1 MSQYEPLYDS
11 FSHGGHGGYV
21 PTPRMSVSASVYL
34 PGSDVDPQTGWLK
47 PDRQRRC
54 RTQGKK
60 LEMERLTREQQAL
73 EESIRR
79 EMSKG
84 GVRIS
89 VRMGVFLTALLLFI
103 CGLCVLLQQ
112 GTIADR
118 QKDINRLER
127 SIADC
132 RSQNAAEAIA
142 EVEQQHAA
150 RSQNAALE
158 TQIAEASTEAAICY
172 AAARDL
178 NMIPAE
184 SAEAIHLVAVDTRPM
199 ASAGT
204 ETQAQA
210 DAAIEVPSA
219 QTTSA
224 THVPAVAS
232 N

>member
-132 RSQNAAEAIA
+132 RSQNAA
-142 EVEQQHAA
+142 
-150 RSQNAALE
+150 LE

-210 DAAIEVPSA
+210 DAAIEVPSE

>member
-132 RSQNAAEAIA
+132 RSQNAA
-142 EVEQQHAA
+142 
-150 RSQNAALE
+150 LE

-224 THVPAVAS
+224 THVPAVAR

>member
-34 PGSDVDPQTGWLK
+34 TGSDVDPQTGWLK

-132 RSQNAAEAIA
+132 RSQNAA
-142 EVEQQHAA
+142 
-150 RSQNAALE
+150 LE

>member
-34 PGSDVDPQTGWLK
+34 PGSDMDPQTGWLK

-132 RSQNAAEAIA
+132 RSQNAA
-142 EVEQQHAA
+142 
-150 RSQNAALE
+150 LE

>member
-84 GVRIS
+84 SVRIS

-132 RSQNAAEAIA
+132 
-142 EVEQQHAA
+142 

>member
-132 RSQNAAEAIA
+132 RSQNAA
-142 EVEQQHAA
+142 
-150 RSQNAALE
+150 LE

-184 SAEAIHLVAVDTRPM
+184 SAEAIHLVAGDTRPM

>member
-89 VRMGVFLTALLLFI
+89 VRMGDFLTGLLLFI

-132 RSQNAAEAIA
+132 
-142 EVEQQHAA
+142 

>member
-132 RSQNAAEAIA
+132 RSQNAA
-142 EVEQQHAA
+142 
-150 RSQNAALE
+150 LE

-184 SAEAIHLVAVDTRPM
+184 SAEAIHLVAVDTRLM

>member
-132 RSQNAAEAIA
+132 RSQNAA
-142 EVEQQHAA
+142 
-150 RSQNAALE
+150 LE

-219 QTTSA
+219 QPTPA
-224 THVPAVAS
+224 TPVPAVAS

>member
-132 RSQNAAEAIA
+132 RSQNAA
-142 EVEQQHAA
+142 
-150 RSQNAALE
+150 LE

-172 AAARDL
+172 AVARDL

>member
-89 VRMGVFLTALLLFI
+89 ARMGVFLTALLLFI

-132 RSQNAAEAIA
+132 
-142 EVEQQHAA
+142 

>member
-132 RSQNAAEAIA
+132 RSQNAA
-142 EVEQQHAA
+142 
-150 RSQNAALE
+150 LE

-184 SAEAIHLVAVDTRPM
+184 SAEAIHLVAVDTRPI

>member
-132 RSQNAAEAIA
+132 RSQNAA
-142 EVEQQHAA
+142 
-150 RSQNAALE
+150 LE

-199 ASAGT
+199 ASVGT

>member
-21 PTPRMSVSASVYL
+21 PTPRMSVSSSVYL
-34 PGSDVDPQTGWLK
+34 PGSDVDPQTGRLK

-54 RTQGKK
+54 RTQGKQ

-89 VRMGVFLTALLLFI
+89 VRLGVFLMALLLFV
-103 CGLCVLLQQ
+103 CGLCVLIQQ
-112 GTIADR
+112 GAIADR
-118 QKDINRLER
+118 QKAVNRLER

-132 RSQNAAEAIA
+132 
-142 EVEQQHAA
+142 

-184 SAEAIHLVAVDTRPM
+184 SAEAIHLVAMDTRPV
-199 ASAGT
+199 AAAGT
-204 ETQAQA
+204 YAQA
-210 DAAIEVPSA
+210 DAAIDVASTENA
-219 QTTSA
+219 SA
-224 THVPAVAS
+224 THVPTVAS

>member
-132 RSQNAAEAIA
+132 RSQNAA
-142 EVEQQHAA
+142 
-150 RSQNAALE
+150 LE

-204 ETQAQA
+204 ETQARA
-210 DAAIEVPSA
+210 DAAIEVPSE

>member
-21 PTPRMSVSASVYL
+21 PTPRMSVSSSVYL
-34 PGSDVDPQTGWLK
+34 PGSDVDPQTGRLK

-89 VRMGVFLTALLLFI
+89 VRLGVFLMALLLFV
-103 CGLCVLLQQ
+103 CGLCVLIQQ
-112 GTIADR
+112 GAIADR
-118 QKDINRLER
+118 QKAVNRLER

-132 RSQNAAEAIA
+132 
-142 EVEQQHAA
+142 

-184 SAEAIHLVAVDTRPM
+184 SAEAIHLVAMDTRPV
-199 ASAGT
+199 AAAGT
-204 ETQAQA
+204 YAQA
-210 DAAIEVPSA
+210 DAAIDVASTENA
-219 QTTSA
+219 SA
-224 THVPAVAS
+224 THVPTVAS

>member
-132 RSQNAAEAIA
+132 RSQNAA
-142 EVEQQHAA
+142 
-150 RSQNAALE
+150 LE

-184 SAEAIHLVAVDTRPM
+184 SAEAIHLVAVDTRPT

>member
-60 LEMERLTREQQAL
+60 LEMERLTREQQAM

-132 RSQNAAEAIA
+132 
-142 EVEQQHAA
+142 

>member
-1 MSQYEPLYDS
+1 MSQYEPLYDI

-132 RSQNAAEAIA
+132 RSQNAA
-142 EVEQQHAA
+142 
-150 RSQNAALE
+150 LE

>member
-34 PGSDVDPQTGWLK
+34 PGSDVDQQTGWLK

-132 RSQNAAEAIA
+132 RSQNAA
-142 EVEQQHAA
+142 
-150 RSQNAALE
+150 LE

>member
-47 PDRQRRC
+47 PDRQGRC

-132 RSQNAAEAIA
+132 RSQNAA
-142 EVEQQHAA
+142 
-150 RSQNAALE
+150 LE

>member
-21 PTPRMSVSASVYL
+21 PTPRMSVSSSVYL

-89 VRMGVFLTALLLFI
+89 VRLGVFLMALLLFV
-103 CGLCVLLQQ
+103 CGLCVLIQQ
-112 GTIADR
+112 GAIADR
-118 QKDINRLER
+118 QKAVNRLER

-132 RSQNAAEAIA
+132 RSQNAALA
-142 EVEQQHAA
+142 
-150 RSQNAALE
+150 

-184 SAEAIHLVAVDTRPM
+184 SAEAIHLVAMDTRPV
-199 ASAGT
+199 AAAGT
-204 ETQAQA
+204 YAQA
-210 DAAIEVPSA
+210 DAAIDVASTENA
-219 QTTSA
+219 SA
-224 THVPAVAS
+224 THVPTVAS

>member
-21 PTPRMSVSASVYL
+21 PTPRMSVSSSVYL

-89 VRMGVFLTALLLFI
+89 VRLGVFLMALLLFV
-103 CGLCVLLQQ
+103 CGLCVLIQQ
-112 GTIADR
+112 GAIADR
-118 QKDINRLER
+118 QKAVNRLER

-132 RSQNAAEAIA
+132 
-142 EVEQQHAA
+142 

-184 SAEAIHLVAVDTRPM
+184 SAEAIHLVAMDTRPV
-199 ASAGT
+199 AAAGNY
-204 ETQAQA
+204 AQA
-210 DAAIEVPSA
+210 DAAIDVASTENA
-219 QTTSA
+219 SA
-224 THVPAVAS
+224 THVPTVAS

>member
-89 VRMGVFLTALLLFI
+89 VRMGVCLTALLLFI
-103 CGLCVLLQQ
+103 GGLCVLLQQ

-132 RSQNAAEAIA
+132 
-142 EVEQQHAA
+142 

>member
-60 LEMERLTREQQAL
+60 LEMERLSREQQAL

-132 RSQNAAEAIA
+132 RSQNAA
-142 EVEQQHAA
+142 
-150 RSQNAALE
+150 LE

-204 ETQAQA
+204 ETQVQA

>member
-132 RSQNAAEAIA
+132 RSQNAA
-142 EVEQQHAA
+142 
-150 RSQNAALE
+150 LE

-224 THVPAVAS
+224 THVPAMAS

>member
-89 VRMGVFLTALLLFI
+89 VHHCRPAKGHQPSGTLHRGLPQPERRPGNTDCGGFDRGCDLL
-103 CGLCVLLQQ
+103 
-112 GTIADR
+112 R
-118 QKDINRLER
+118 
-127 SIADC
+127 C
-132 RSQNAAEAIA
+132 R
-142 EVEQQHAA
+142 
-150 RSQNAALE
+150 
-158 TQIAEASTEAAICY
+158 
-172 AAARDL
+172 
-178 NMIPAE
+178 P
-184 SAEAIHLVAVDTRPM
+184 
-199 ASAGT
+199 
-204 ETQAQA
+204 
-210 DAAIEVPSA
+210 
-219 QTTSA
+219 
-224 THVPAVAS
+224 
-232 N
+232 

>member
-21 PTPRMSVSASVYL
+21 PTPRMSVSSSVYL
-34 PGSDVDPQTGWLK
+34 PGSDVDPQTGRLK

-54 RTQGKK
+54 RTQGKQ

-89 VRMGVFLTALLLFI
+89 VRLGVFLMALLLFV
-103 CGLCVLLQQ
+103 CGLCVLIQQ
-112 GTIADR
+112 GAIADR
-118 QKDINRLER
+118 QKAINRLER

-132 RSQNAAEAIA
+132 
-142 EVEQQHAA
+142 

-184 SAEAIHLVAVDTRPM
+184 SAEAIHLVAMDTRPV
-199 ASAGT
+199 AAAGT
-204 ETQAQA
+204 YAQA
-210 DAAIEVPSA
+210 DAAIDVASTENA
-219 QTTSA
+219 SA
-224 THVPAVAS
+224 THVPTVAS

>member
-1 MSQYEPLYDS
+1 MNPSYDS

-132 RSQNAAEAIA
+132 RSQNAA
-142 EVEQQHAA
+142 
-150 RSQNAALE
+150 LE

>member
-132 RSQNAAEAIA
+132 RSQNAA
-142 EVEQQHAA
+142 
-150 RSQNAALE
+150 LE
-158 TQIAEASTEAAICY
+158 TQIAEPSTEAAICY

>member
-21 PTPRMSVSASVYL
+21 PTPRMSVSSSVYL
-34 PGSDVDPQTGWLK
+34 PGSDVDPQTGRLK

-54 RTQGKK
+54 RTQGKQ

-89 VRMGVFLTALLLFI
+89 VRLGVFLMALLLFV
-103 CGLCVLLQQ
+103 CGLCVLIQQ
-112 GTIADR
+112 GAIADR
-118 QKDINRLER
+118 QKAVNRLER

-132 RSQNAAEAIA
+132 
-142 EVEQQHAA
+142 

-184 SAEAIHLVAVDTRPM
+184 SAEAIHLVAMDTRPV
-199 ASAGT
+199 AAAGT
-204 ETQAQA
+204 YAQV
-210 DAAIEVPSA
+210 DAAIDVASTENA
-219 QTTSA
+219 SA
-224 THVPAVAS
+224 THVPTVAS

>member
-132 RSQNAAEAIA
+132 RSQNAA
-142 EVEQQHAA
+142 
-150 RSQNAALE
+150 LE

-184 SAEAIHLVAVDTRPM
+184 SAAAIHLGAVDTRPM

>member
-89 VRMGVFLTALLLFI
+89 VHMGVFLTALLLFI

-132 RSQNAAEAIA
+132 
-142 EVEQQHAA
+142 